1 MGNKDQSVAPK
12 ERINI
17 VYKPAT
23 GDQKEQAEL
32 PLRILMVGDY
42 TGRKDETPIEER
54 EPIKIDKESFAEV
67 MAKQNLA
74 LKVAVPDTLS
84 GEKGATLNLDLKFES
99 LKDFTPEGIVKG
111 VPELQKL
118 LELRSAL
125 MALQGPMA
133 NTKAF
138 VKLLEGLLSSEDGRK
153 KLMTELGLDK

>member
-1 MGNKDQSVAPK
+1 MAGKDQSVAPK

-23 GDQKEQAEL
+23 GDQKEQTEL

-42 TGRKDETPIEER
+42 TGRRDDTPLEQR
-54 EPIKIDKESFAEV
+54 EPIKIDKENFGEV

-74 LKVAVPDTLS
+74 LKISVPDTLS
-84 GEKGATLNLDLKFES
+84 GEKDATLNLDLKLES
-99 LKDFTPEGIVKG
+99 LKDFTPEGVVNQ
-111 VPELQKL
+111 VPELKKL

-125 MALQGPMA
+125 MALRGPMA

-138 VKLLEGLLSSEDGRK
+138 VKMLEQLLKSDEGRQ
-153 KLMTELGLDK
+153 KLTAELGLK